1 MNKCWLSKDKNYF
14 VIKISGST
22 FDALREILRSNKFW
36 YVFTPD
42 ENINNGQCESNVWYK
57 HIDYISDFLFDVQ
70 SVEPLSMTEELRQR
84 IDPDPETEY
93 LRVGYDPSLL
103 TTPPLAP
110 YQERTIRQAI
120 KQTRC
125 YLAHKQGLGKTYMAF
140 GILNHLW
147 HNDLVDRCLIV
158 CRPEGVHNLKRELLR
173 FNTFG
178 LKEEDIYIVNVKNRD
193 PFNSG
198 AKVVITNYRSFLMV
212 CSDMYKA
219 EHKGKKSMNS
229 KTRLV
234 KPPIDLSNWGEK
246 GRVLFLD
253 EAHSAKNRQA
263 GQTKCLIKEAE
274 FFRFRY
280 LMSGTPYPNGVM
292 DLWSQF
298 KILDPNIIH
307 MDYNEWLSK
316 VAYIGTRFSEYQFR
330 EYKPG
335 PVKSFLKKVE
345 PWIIREFADD
355 NLDLPDQIIKKVYF
369 ELSPKQRKIYQKFV
383 VYVMNQV
390 MENNTMKTVMREVY
404 KQFAKVQQ
412 ACIDPC
418 MMKGKFSEYTDP
430 ELVKL
435 VEDWKFE
442 DNPRVEMCDSILE
455 DIFDRNPGSKV
466 IIWSGHPSTIQRLG
480 EHYAKYKP
488 VLVHG
493 EIKSN
498 SQSRDEQISDIV
510 DEFKNNKEH
519 KILIASYYMIATSQN
534 IVESNAMIFFDR
546 SWDFVIYDQSRERNH
561 RPTSIFDSV
570 EVYNLIGEHTIE
582 EKQDRVL
589 EKRDNIDKELLN
601 FDSLSKEQWKNLFEG
616 GEI

>member
-14 VIKISGST
+14 VIKISGSS
-22 FDALREILRSNKFW
+22 FQSLLEILRTNKFW
-36 YVFTPD
+36 YAFTPD

-57 HIDYISDFLFDVQ
+57 HVDYIEDFLFDVQ
-70 SVEPLSMTEELRQR
+70 SVEPLSMTDELKKR

-93 LRVGYDPSLL
+93 LRVSYDPSLL
-103 TTPPLAP
+103 TTPPLAE
-110 YQERTIRQAI
+110 YQERTIKQGI

-178 LKEEDIYIVNVKNRD
+178 LTEDDIYIVSVKNRE
-193 PFNSG
+193 PFASQ
-198 AKVVITNYRSFLMV
+198 AKVIITNYRSFLML
-212 CSDMYKA
+212 CSDEYKKT
-219 EHKGKKSMNS
+219 HKGKVLNS
-229 KTRLV
+229 KTRIV
-234 KPPIDLSNWGEK
+234 NPPIDLSNWGEK

-253 EAHSAKNRQA
+253 EAHSVKNRQA
-263 GQTKCLIKEAE
+263 GQTKCLIKEAQ

-280 LMSGTPYPNGVM
+280 LMSGTPYPKGVM

-298 KILDPNIIH
+298 KIMDPNIIH
-307 MDYNEWLSK
+307 LDYNEWMSRIAFL
-316 VAYIGTRFSEYQFR
+316 GTRFSEYQFR
-330 EYKPG
+330 AYKPG

-355 NLDLPDQIIKKVYF
+355 NLKLPEQVVKKVYF
-369 ELSPKQRKIYQKFV
+369 ELSAKQRKIYQQFV

-404 KQFAKVQQ
+404 KQFSKVQQ

-418 MMKGKFSEYTDP
+418 LMKDTLSVYSDP
-430 ELVKL
+430 DLIKMV
-435 VEDWKFE
+435 DQWKFE
-442 DNPRVEMCDSILE
+442 DNPRLEMCDSILE
-455 DIFDRNPGSKV
+455 DIFDRDADSKV
-466 IIWSGHPSTIQRLG
+466 IIWSGHPGTIKRLG
-480 EHYAKYKP
+480 EYYAKYNP

-493 EIKSN
+493 EIKAN
-498 SQSRDEQISDIV
+498 NQARDEQISDIV
-510 DEFKNNKEH
+510 DEFKNGKDH
-519 KILIASYYMIATSQN
+519 RLLIASYYMIATSQN
-534 IVESNAMIFFDR
+534 IIESNAMIYFDR
-546 SWDFVIYDQSRERNH
+546 AWDFVIYDQSRERNH
-561 RPTSIFDSV
+561 RPTSMFDSI
-570 EVYNLIGEHTIE
+570 EVYNLIGENTIE

-589 EKRDNIDKELLN
+589 EQRDNIDRELLN
-601 FDSLSKEQWKNLFEG
+601 FDSLTKEQWRDLFEG
-616 GEI
+616 KEL

>member
-22 FDALREILRSNKFW
+22 FQSLLEMVRTNKFW
-36 YVFTPD
+36 YAFTPD
-42 ENINNGQCESNVWYK
+42 DNINNGQCESNVWYK
-57 HIDYISDFLFDVQ
+57 QIDYIEDFLFDVQ
-70 SVEPLSMTEELRQR
+70 SIEPLSMTEELKQR

-93 LRVGYDPSLL
+93 LRVCYNPNLL
-103 TTPPLAP
+103 TAPPLAE

-147 HNDLVDRCLIV
+147 ANDLVDRCLIV

-178 LKEEDIYIVNVKNRD
+178 LTEEDIYIVDVKNRD
-193 PFNSG
+193 PFNSN
-198 AKVVITNYRSFLMV
+198 AKVVISNYRSFLMV
-212 CSDMYKA
+212 CSDTYKK
-219 EHKGKKSMNS
+219 EHKGKTLSAKS
-229 KTRLV
+229 RVV

-263 GQTKCLIKEAE
+263 GQTKCLMKEAE

-298 KILDPNIIH
+298 KIMDPNIIH
-307 MDYNEWLSK
+307 SDYNRWLDK
-316 VAYIGTRFSEYQFR
+316 IAFIGTRFSQYQFR
-330 EYKPG
+330 AYKPG

-345 PWIIREFADD
+345 PWIIREFAED
-355 NLDLPDQIIKKVYF
+355 NLNLPEQIVKKVYF

-383 VYVMNQV
+383 VYVMNNV
-390 MENNTMKTVMREVY
+390 MENNSMKTVMREVY

-412 ACIDPC
+412 AVIDPC
-418 MMKGKFSEYTDP
+418 MMKGKFSEYDDP
-430 ELVKL
+430 ELIKL
-435 VEDWKFE
+435 VDDWKFE

-455 DIFDRNPGSKV
+455 DIFDRNPNSKV
-466 IIWSGHPSTIQRLG
+466 IIWSGHPATIQRLG
-480 EHYAKYKP
+480 EHYSKYDP

-493 EIKSN
+493 EIKAN
-498 SQSRDEQISDIV
+498 NKSRDEQISDIV
-510 DEFKNNKEH
+510 DEFKNNSKH

-534 IVESNAMIFFDR
+534 IIEANSTIYFDR
-546 SWDFVIYDQSRERNH
+546 PYDFVIYDQSRERNH
-561 RPTSIFDSV
+561 RPTSMFDSI
-570 EVYNLIGEHTIE
+570 EVYNIIGEHTIE

-589 EKRDNIDKELLN
+589 DKRNDMDKELLN
-601 FDSLSKEQWKNLFEG
+601 FDSLTKEQWKDLFEG
-616 GEI
+616 KEI

>member
-22 FDALREILRSNKFW
+22 FQALRELLRDNKFW

-42 ENINNGQCESNVWYK
+42 ENINDGQCESNVWYK
-57 HIDYISDFLFDVQ
+57 HIDYIDDFLFDVQ
-70 SVEPLSMTEELRQR
+70 SVEPLSMTEELKQR
-84 IDPDPETEY
+84 IDPDPETEH
-93 LRVGYDPSLL
+93 LRIIYDPSLL
-103 TTPPLAP
+103 VTPPLAE
-110 YQERTIRQAI
+110 YQERTIHQAI

-140 GILNHLW
+140 GILNHIW
-147 HNDLVDRCLIV
+147 HYGLVDRCLIV

-178 LKEEDIYIVNVKNRD
+178 LEEKDIYIVNTKDRD
-193 PFNSG
+193 PFNSD

-212 CSDMYKA
+212 CSDTYKK
-219 EHKGKKSMNS
+219 EHKGKPLTSKS
-229 KTRLV
+229 RVV
-234 KPPIDLSNWGEK
+234 KPPIDLSSWGEK

-253 EAHSAKNRQA
+253 EAHSTKNRQA

-274 FFRFRY
+274 YFRFRY

-298 KILDPNIIH
+298 KIMDPNIIH
-307 MDYNEWLSK
+307 LDYNMWLNK
-316 VAYIGTRFSEYQFR
+316 VAYVGTRFSEYQFR
-330 EYKPG
+330 SYKPG

-355 NLDLPDQIIKKVYF
+355 NLNLPDQIVKKVYF

-418 MMKGKFSEYTDP
+418 MIKDTLSPYSDP
-430 ELVKL
+430 DLIKL
-435 VEDWKFE
+435 VNEWKFE
-442 DNPRVEMCDSILE
+442 DNPRLEMCDSILE
-455 DIFDRNPGSKV
+455 DIFDKNPDSKV
-466 IIWSGHPSTIQRLG
+466 IVWSGHPGTIKRLG
-480 EHYAKYKP
+480 EHYAKYSP

-498 SQSRDEQISDIV
+498 KQSRDEQISDIV
-510 DEFKNNKEH
+510 DEFKNKKEH
-519 KILIASYYMIATSQN
+519 KLLIASYYMIATSQN
-534 IVESNAMIFFDR
+534 IIEANATIYYDR
-546 SWDFVIYDQSRERNH
+546 AWDFVVYDQSRERNH
-561 RPTSIFDSV
+561 RPTSTFDSI

-589 EKRDNIDKELLN
+589 ERRDNMDKELLN
-601 FDSLSKEQWKNLFEG
+601 FDSLTKEQWKNLFEG

>member
-14 VIKISGST
+14 VMKISGQT
-22 FDALREILRSNKFW
+22 FQALLEIVRSNKFW

-42 ENINNGQCESNVWYK
+42 DNINNGNCETNVWYK
-57 HIDYISDFLFDVQ
+57 NIDYISDFLFEVQ
-70 SVEPLSMTEELRQR
+70 TVEPLSMSEELKQK

-93 LRVGYDPSLL
+93 LRVAYNPQFL
-103 TTPPLAP
+103 TSPPLAA
-110 YQERTIRQAI
+110 YQERMIRQGI
-120 KQTRC
+120 RQTRC

-147 HNDLVDRCLIV
+147 RNDLVDRCLIV

-178 LKEEDIYIVNVKNRD
+178 LEEKDIYIVDVKNRR
-193 PFNSG
+193 PFDSA
-198 AKVVITNYRSFLMV
+198 AKVVISNYRSFLMV
-212 CSDMYKA
+212 CSDYYKE
-219 EHKGKKSMNS
+219 EHDGKKTLTA
-229 KTRLV
+229 KTRLT

-253 EAHSAKNRQA
+253 EAHSVKNRQA
-263 GQTKCLIKEAE
+263 GQTKGLIKESE

-298 KILDPNIIH
+298 KIMDPNIIH
-307 MDYNEWLSK
+307 MNYNEWLSK
-316 VAYIGTRFSEYQFR
+316 IAYLGTRFSEYQFR
-330 EYKPG
+330 AYKPDV
-335 PVKSFLKKVE
+335 VKSFLKKVE
-345 PWIIREFADD
+345 PWIVREFADD
-355 NLDLPDQIIKKVYF
+355 NLNLPDQIVKKVYF
-369 ELSPKQRKIYQKFV
+369 ELSQKQRRLYQKFV

-418 MMKGKFSEYTDP
+418 LMKDRFSEYTDP
-430 ELVKL
+430 ELLKL
-435 VEDWKFE
+435 VNEWRFE
-442 DNPRVEMCDSILE
+442 ENPRLEMCDSILE
-455 DIFDRNPGSKV
+455 DIFDRNPDSKV
-466 IIWSGHPSTIQRLG
+466 IIWSGHPKTIQRLG
-480 EHYAKYKP
+480 EYYSKYNP

-498 SQSRDEQISDIV
+498 GQSRDEQISDIV
-510 DEFKNNKEH
+510 DEFKKNSKC
-519 KILIASYYMIATSQN
+519 KLLIASYYMIATSQN
-534 IVESNAMIFFDR
+534 IIEANAMIYYDR
-546 SWDFVIYDQSRERNH
+546 PFDFVVYDQSRERNH
-561 RPTSIFDSV
+561 RPTSTFDSI

-589 EKRDNIDKELLN
+589 ERRDDMDKELLN
-601 FDSLSKEQWKNLFEG
+601 FDSLTKEQWKNLFEG
-616 GEI
+616 KEL

>member
-22 FDALREILRSNKFW
+22 FQSLLEMVRTNKFW
-36 YVFTPD
+36 YAFTPD
-42 ENINNGQCESNVWYK
+42 DNINNGQCESNIWYK
-57 HIDYISDFLFDVQ
+57 QIDYIEDFLFDVQ
-70 SVEPLSMTEELRQR
+70 SIEPLSMTEELKQR

-93 LRVGYDPSLL
+93 LRVCYNPNLL
-103 TTPPLAP
+103 TAPPLAE

-147 HNDLVDRCLIV
+147 ANDLVDRCLIV

-178 LKEEDIYIVNVKNRD
+178 LTEEDIYIVDVKNRD
-193 PFNSG
+193 PFNSN
-198 AKVVITNYRSFLMV
+198 AKVVISNYRSFLMV
-212 CSDMYKA
+212 CSDTYKK
-219 EHKGKKSMNS
+219 EHKGKTLSAKS
-229 KTRLV
+229 RVV

-263 GQTKCLIKEAE
+263 GQTKCLMKEAE

-298 KILDPNIIH
+298 KIMDPNIIH
-307 MDYNEWLSK
+307 SDYNRWLDK
-316 VAYIGTRFSEYQFR
+316 IAFIGTRFSQYQFR
-330 EYKPG
+330 AYKPG

-345 PWIIREFADD
+345 PWIIREFAED
-355 NLDLPDQIIKKVYF
+355 NLNLPEQIVKKVYF

-383 VYVMNQV
+383 VYVMNNV
-390 MENNTMKTVMREVY
+390 MENNSMKTVMREVY

-412 ACIDPC
+412 AVIDPC
-418 MMKGKFSEYTDP
+418 MMKGKFSEYDDP
-430 ELVKL
+430 ELIKL
-435 VEDWKFE
+435 VDDWKFE

-455 DIFDRNPGSKV
+455 DIFDRNPNSKV
-466 IIWSGHPSTIQRLG
+466 IIWSGHPATIQRLG
-480 EHYAKYKP
+480 EHYSKYDP

-493 EIKSN
+493 EIKAN
-498 SQSRDEQISDIV
+498 NKSRDEQISDIV
-510 DEFKNNKEH
+510 DEFKNNSKH

-534 IVESNAMIFFDR
+534 IIEANSTIYFDR
-546 SWDFVIYDQSRERNH
+546 PYDFVIYDQSRERNH
-561 RPTSIFDSV
+561 RPTSMFDSI
-570 EVYNLIGEHTIE
+570 EVYNIIGEHTIE

-589 EKRDNIDKELLN
+589 DKRNDMDKELLN
-601 FDSLSKEQWKNLFEG
+601 FDSLTKEQWKDLFEG
-616 GEI
+616 KEI